1 MHLSLQNEEKE
12 FRFFILLICLF
23 GALIIPPYFDSYE
36 IFTIISKVVISV
48 VLFAAVYAVIELK
61 RLWFIGAILLVPT
74 LLSIWVEQI
83 IDQNRFVFY
92 VDNLTK
98 IGFFGFIGYH
108 FLRYILSCKT
118 VTTNVIYAS
127 MCLYL
132 MLAFIWAAI
141 YANIHMFYGNAFNFS
156 NDYLAGAVASESQ
169 SMSTFTYFSFVT
181 LSTLGYGDITPIN
194 RVAGAWVAVE
204 AMIGQF
210 YIAII
215 MARLVSLHAANKV
228 SQTI

>member
-1 MHLSLQNEEKE
+1 MHLSLKNEDKE
-12 FRFFILLICLF
+12 FRFFILLACLF
-23 GALIIPPYFDSYE
+23 GALIIPPYFDGHE
-36 IFTIISKVVISV
+36 VFTLISKVVFSV

-61 RLWFIGAILLVPT
+61 RLWVIGVVLLVPT
-74 LLSIWVEQI
+74 FASIWVEQI
-83 IDQNRFVFY
+83 SNHNRFAFY
-92 VDNLTK
+92 VDNLTT

-108 FLRYILSCKT
+108 FLRYILSCKK

-141 YANIHMFYGNAFNFS
+141 YANINMFYGGAFNFS
-156 NDYLAGAVASESQ
+156 NEFLVGATASESQ

-228 SQTI
+228 VDK